1 MRIFYSKYFPPKG
14 FAAINL
20 FGIVIGR
27 KEYGRLSQQE
37 INHEKIHTHQIL
49 ELLWIFFYILYFLE
63 WLVRVMQYR
72 SLLKGYYNISFEREA
87 YSNDK
92 NLNYLEN
99 RPKYC
104 FFKYYKLSKNENK
117 D

>member
-27 KEYGRLSQQE
+27 KEYGSLSRQE
-37 INHEKIHTHQIL
+37 INHEKIHTHQIK

-63 WLVRVMQYR
+63 WLFRVIQYS

-92 NLNYLEN
+92 NLNYLKN
-99 RPKYC
+99 RPKYS
-104 FFKYYKLSKNENK
+104 FLNYYKLPEDENK
-117 D
+117 S